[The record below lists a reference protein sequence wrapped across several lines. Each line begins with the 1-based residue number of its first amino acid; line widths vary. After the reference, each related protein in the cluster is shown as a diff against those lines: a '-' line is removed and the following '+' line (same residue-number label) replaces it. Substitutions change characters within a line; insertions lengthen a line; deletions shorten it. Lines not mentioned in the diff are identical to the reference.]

1 MHGEFSEAQVV
12 TCDVADGSAEVNEND
27 ALVLVGDRTVRVA
40 DQDGE
45 EWHGVAEG
53 PPKSK
58 PGGGQYV
65 AVELKGAR
73 NANVA
78 AEYDDDND
86 DTTADV
92 AVEAPATLVPNGND
106 GELRPTR
113 DGESGASGL
122 DGLLMAAPGAD
133 GHGLVLI
140 R

>member
-12 TCDVADGSAEVNEND
+12 TCDVADASAEVNEND

-45 EWHGVAEG
+45 NWHGLAQG
-53 PPKSK
+53 PAKSK
-58 PGGGQYV
+58 PGGGEYV

-73 NANVA
+73 NGRVA
-78 AEYDDDND
+78 AQYDENEDGSADT
-86 DTTADV
+86 DTTA
-92 AVEAPATLVPNGND
+92 PTTLVPNGND

-113 DGESGASGL
+113 SGESGAEGL
-122 DGLLMAAPGAD
+122 DGVLMAAPGSD

>member
-1 MHGEFSEAQVV
+1 MHGEFSEAQVI
-12 TCDVADGSAEVNEND
+12 TCDVADASAEVNEND

-45 EWHGVAEG
+45 DWHGLAQG

-58 PGGGQYV
+58 PGGGEYV

-73 NANVA
+73 NGRVA
-78 AEYDDDND
+78 AQYDETND
-86 DTTADV
+86 GNADTAT
-92 AVEAPATLVPNGND
+92 EAPATLVPNGNG

-122 DGLLMAAPGAD
+122 DGVLLAAPGGD